1 MDSTE
6 LLYQKGLEFIQKRK
20 LMHVQSQEEQRQK
33 EINEF
38 VGRPRLCEKSREL
51 IEDIRYTTFE
61 DHLQTWLETKQRKIE
76 ESKSQIEMNRK
87 TPTRRIKT
95 PKGYTSPIDGWTE
108 RVQAYYAMKN
118 QEPEEHAFMPEINS
132 MSRALFPMWNERIED
147 RLMRLEEERLK
158 RQQEL
163 AARYSKEEFSYRP
176 TTNPYDKERPKDV
189 NDYLYKEGV
198 IIGERKKLAAERCFE
213 QMYSF
218 KPYISEYT
226 RELAKQKKAKESNSV
241 IITENQSKPEESRK
255 LNKYELHNFIER
267 NYSLQLNSIKK
278 RAAAK
283 PADLDLAEG
292 YSNLRSKSQ
301 TRVNPAETADRLIRS
316 KQLKEKKIE
325 ESLKNKEKKVL
336 EECTFTPS
344 IKRSYSPS
352 PYSSFTLPFAKS
364 ENKSTL
370 LFEDSAGKKIELK
383 ATIMCPGIVMKNV
396 EDIEKIVN
404 SLLKM

>member
-38 VGRPRLCEKSREL
+38 VGRPRLCERSREML
-51 IEDIRYTTFE
+51 EDIRYTSFE
-61 DHLQTWLETKQRKIE
+61 DHLHNWLETKQRKIE

-87 TPTRRIKT
+87 TQHRRIKT
-95 PKGYTSPIDGWTE
+95 PPGYTSPIDGWTE
-108 RVQAYYAMKN
+108 RVQAYYALKS

-132 MSRALFPMWNERIED
+132 MSRALFPMWSERIED

-163 AARYSKEEFSYRP
+163 AARYSQEDFSYRP

-226 RELAKQKKAKESNSV
+226 RELAKQRKAKESNSV
-241 IITENQSKPEESRK
+241 IIIDQPKLEESRK
-255 LNKYELHNFIER
+255 LNKYELNNFIER
-267 NYSLQLNSIKK
+267 NYSQQLSNLKK

-283 PADLDLAEG
+283 PAEPDLTEC
-292 YSNLRSKSQ
+292 YSTLRSKSQ
-301 TRVNPAETADRLIRS
+301 TRINPAETVDRLIRS

-325 ESLKNKEKKVL
+325 ESLKDKEKKVL
-336 EECTFTPS
+336 EECTFKPN
-344 IKRSYSPS
+344 IKRSYSPT
-352 PYSSFTLPFAKS
+352 PYQSFTQSFTRY

-370 LFEDSAGKKIELK
+370 MFEDSTGKKFELK

-404 SLLKM
+404 NLLKI